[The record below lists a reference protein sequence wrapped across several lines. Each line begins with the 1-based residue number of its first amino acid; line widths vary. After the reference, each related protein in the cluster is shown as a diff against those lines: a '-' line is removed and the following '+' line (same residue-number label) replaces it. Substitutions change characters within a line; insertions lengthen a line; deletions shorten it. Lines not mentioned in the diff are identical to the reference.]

1 MIVLT
6 TDTESQVFHCIP
18 RSSDIDG
25 MFITDEQTN
34 VTTEVTI
41 IFIAVGDYTT
51 AIEAEFELIENHTYK
66 LELKNGTDV
75 LFYDKIFCT
84 DQSIVTFSVNNGTY
98 VSNTTTNEFIVYE

>member
-6 TDTESQVFHCIP
+6 TDTGSQFFHCIP
-18 RSSDIDG
+18 RSNDIDG

-41 IFIAVGDYTT
+41 IALAVGDYTT
-51 AIEAEFELIENHTYK
+51 IVEAEFELIENHTYV
-66 LELKNGTDV
+66 LQLRNGTDV

-84 DQSIVTFSVNNGTY
+84 DQPIVTFSVNDGTY